1 MDTFKSHRRRLI
13 QSVKGCRK
21 QGLRT
26 ARDCRLQ
33 GLQPAGL
40 LHPVKGLRSAGLSP
54 EAVAQQQAALRE
66 TVAALEEVMA
76 LYGRLRLVPYPYEHM
91 VWRTARKALLEGKKA
106 LVVAKK
112 PDNPF
117 GKRR

>member
-1 MDTFKSHRRRLI
+1 MDKFKSHRRRLI
-13 QSVKGCRK
+13 KSVKGCRK
-21 QGLRT
+21 QG
-26 ARDCRLQ
+26 
-33 GLQPAGL
+33 

-54 EAVAQQQAALRE
+54 ETAAQQQAALRE

-76 LYGRLRLVPYPYEHM
+76 LYGRLRLAPYPYEHM

-106 LVVAKK
+106 LAVAKK

>member
-40 LHPVKGLRSAGLSP
+40 HPVKGLRSAGFSP
-54 EAVAQQQAALRE
+54 EAAAQQQAALRE

-76 LYGRLRLVPYPYEHM
+76 LYGRLRLAPYPYEHM

-106 LVVAKK
+106 LVVAQKA
-112 PDNPF
+112 
-117 GKRR
+117 

>member
-26 ARDCRLQ
+26 ARGCRLQ
-33 GLQPAGL
+33 GLHPAG

-54 EAVAQQQAALRE
+54 EGAAQQQAALRE

-76 LYGRLRLVPYPYEHM
+76 LYGRLRLAPYPYEHM

>member
-21 QGLRT
+21 QGLQP
-26 ARDCRLQ
+26 A

-40 LHPVKGLRSAGLSP
+40 LHPVKGLQSAGLSP

-76 LYGRLRLVPYPYEHM
+76 LYGRLRLAPYPYEHM

-117 GKRR
+117 GKQR

>member
-33 GLQPAGL
+33 EGM
-40 LHPVKGLRSAGLSP
+40 HPVKGLRSAGLSP
-54 EAVAQQQAALRE
+54 EGAAQQQAALRE

-76 LYGRLRLVPYPYEHM
+76 LYGRLRLAPYPYEHM